1 VYAADFCWSRNSPI
15 KSKSEAHHTL
25 DDLYQQYGVP
35 TRLISDNAKELTLGQ
50 FAKKARQA
58 QCPIDMTDTY
68 GPFQNDRAEGEMI
81 RELKCLSGK
90 WMVKMKSP
98 KVLWDY
104 CLVLSSK
111 IHSVTAHNLYQ
122 LKGQVP
128 ETLMTG
134 STADTISHLCEFSWY
149 EWVMY
154 NDEAKYPEDT
164 EKLD

>member
-1 VYAADFCWSRNSPI
+1 VYAADFCWSQNFPI
-15 KSKSEAHHTL
+15 KSKSEVHHTL
-25 DDLYQQYGVP
+25 DDLYQRYGVP

-58 QCPIDMTDTY
+58 QCPMDMTDAY
-68 GPFQNDRAEGEMI
+68 SPFFQNRAAEGEMI
-81 RELKCLSGK
+81 RKLKRLSGRR

-104 CLVLSSK
+104 CLELSSK
-111 IHSVTAHNLYQ
+111 IHSITAHNLYQ

-128 ETLMTG
+128 ETLMTTG

-149 EWVMY
+149 EWVM
-154 NDEAKYPEDT
+154 
-164 EKLD
+164 